1 MVAFLWL
8 MFTIYIRLITA
19 ILDCGYVGSPTVT
32 INGVKLPE
40 YGIPI
45 PLNVCSSANGYA
57 FKLSCDQ
64 GEVIIHAWN
73 GKECDG
79 DEIIGDNSVESKE
92 FNCDSQHECDYL
104 HVQTILYPNSVNC
117 DPQNTAVI
125 STITAVVTDKCY
137 TQGFGSV
144 LYLSCDLSGSVQL
157 GYTTND
163 CTGTEARSEYPS
175 DGNCMDLTG
184 GNFLWVQAICPATNN
199 PTNNPTNTPTTNTP
213 TTNTPTTN
221 NPTTNTPTTN

>member
-57 FKLSCDQ
+57 FKLSCDK

-79 DEIIGDNSVESKE
+79 DEIIGDNSVKSKE
-92 FNCDSQHECDYL
+92 FNCASQHECDYFHL
-104 HVQTILYPNSVNC
+104 QYVFYSANC
-117 DPQNTAVI
+117 GPQ
-125 STITAVVTDKCY
+125 STVT
-137 TQGFGSV
+137 S
-144 LYLSCDLSGSVQL
+144 
-157 GYTTND
+157 
-163 CTGTEARSEYPS
+163 
-175 DGNCMDLTG
+175 
-184 GNFLWVQAICPATNN
+184 
-199 PTNNPTNTPTTNTP
+199 
-213 TTNTPTTN
+213 
-221 NPTTNTPTTN
+221 